1 MAAGLPMPHTPP
13 PALPTN
19 AVEALRPL
27 KPPVDIPSGWEWLWW
42 LAGAAVLL
50 AGIWLL
56 WRWWKKRRA
65 LAPAA
70 AAPPPLPP
78 HVEARRRLEA
88 AWQLLGDPEKF
99 SVAVSAALRWYLE
112 RRFHLPAPERTTE
125 EFLQDLQRTLLLQP
139 RHKELLADFLTEC
152 DLIKFARFEPTEEAL
167 RRLHAAALRLVD
179 ETSLVESPPIA
190 AAPPATSAAAPALK
204 P

>member
-1 MAAGLPMPHTPP
+1 MAAGLPIPQPSTP
-13 PALPTN
+13 PALTN
-19 AVEALRPL
+19 AAEELRPL
-27 KPPVDIPSGWEWLWW
+27 KPPVDIPSGWGWLWW
-42 LAGAAVLL
+42 VAAAVAL
-50 AGIWLL
+50 AAAAWWA
-56 WRWWKKRRA
+56 WRWWQRRRLA
-65 LAPAA
+65 APANT
-70 AAPPPLPP
+70 PPPLPA

-99 SVAVSAALRWYLE
+99 TVAVSAALRWYLE

-125 EFLQDLQRTLLLQP
+125 EFLQDLQRTLVLQP

-179 ETSLVESPPIA
+179 ETSLVEVAPAPAATAANVSPASPPA
-190 AAPPATSAAAPALK
+190 A
-204 P
+204 

>member
-1 MAAGLPMPHTPP
+1 MAAGIPIPP
-13 PALPTN
+13 SSAAAPPTN
-19 AVEALRPL
+19 ALNELRPL
-27 KPPVDIPSGWEWLWW
+27 KPPVDIPSGWEWLGWVAAA
-42 LAGAAVLL
+42 LALAA
-50 AGIWLL
+50 AGGWL
-56 WRWWKKRRA
+56 WRWWRRRR
-65 LAPAA
+65 L
-70 AAPPPLPP
+70 AAPVPLTPPVPP

-125 EFLQDLQRTLLLQP
+125 EFLQDLPRTLVLQP

-179 ETSLVESPPIA
+179 ETSTLEPAPAPA
-190 AAPPATSAAAPALK
+190 AAIPVPTPPTP

>member
-1 MAAGLPMPHTPP
+1 MPQPSAPAAV
-13 PALPTN
+13 TN
-19 AVEALRPL
+19 AVEELRPL
-27 KPPVDIPSGWEWLWW
+27 KPPVDIPSGWAWLGWV
-42 LAGAAVLL
+42 AACLLL
-50 AGIWLL
+50 AALAWGL
-56 WRWWKKRRA
+56 WRWWQKRR
-65 LAPAA
+65 LAPPAA
-70 AAPPPLPP
+70 AAPPLPP

-88 AWQLLGDPEKF
+88 AWQLLGDPERF
-99 SVAVSAALRWYLE
+99 TVAVSAALRWYLE

-179 ETSLVESPPIA
+179 ETSLVETVPA
-190 AAPPATSAAAPALK
+190 AEAPPAAPACRS
-204 P
+204 